1 MIIARMK
8 HERSMQEILAKIR
21 RICAAEEAAD
31 AEREHEPVARTD
43 APSADVVDIIRA
55 RPARQPPIT

>member
-8 HERSMQEILAKIR
+8 HERSMQEILEEIR

-43 APSADVVDIIRA
+43 ARSADVVDIIRA
-55 RPARQPPIT
+55 RPAR